1 MPRTA
6 RKRAKTA
13 WKRNPRYRGLRPWK
27 KGQSGN
33 PAGRPKGSRNKV
45 HHRLAMDELVNLTKS
60 KRAPAAV
67 KLRATRIF
75 LEIIMRTAGLWDQRH
90 RDGGGLMSHMKAD
103 HTPVEDVDRIAQEA
117 GVKTIVLSH
126 LSRPSTA
133 SATRP
138 GAPQR

>member
-1 MPRTA
+1 MPRAA
-6 RKRAKTA
+6 RKKAKTA

-45 HHRLAMDELVNLTKS
+45 HHRLAMDELVKLTKS

-75 LEIIMRTAGLWDQRH
+75 LEIIMRTAGLWDP
-90 RDGGGLMSHMKAD
+90 A
-103 HTPVEDVDRIAQEA
+103 
-117 GVKTIVLSH
+117 
-126 LSRPSTA
+126 PSQW
-133 SATRP
+133 R
-138 GAPQR
+138 R